1 MIGDSLRFY
10 EFRRRAASVLFP
22 NRCPFCGDIIAADE
36 YYCAL
41 CYKYLPRFYGK
52 ADAPKYVSRLDV
64 VCRYTMRARKAV
76 LSLKYGGLIYGADAF
91 ALMMSEK
98 LKHDRVSADLLVP
111 VPSGF
116 LSVKARGFATAELLC
131 ERMSLRLSIP
141 YEKAVAAYDFKVEQ
155 KRLSAKKRADNAR
168 NAFYLKKNADVAGKR
183 IIIVDDVS
191 TTGSTLSAV
200 AEILLRAGADDVGAC
215 VFAQVVR
222 CAHTDDGIMRLKIKK
237 RSGNDF
243 KIRIV

>member
-1 MIGDSLRFY
+1 MIGNSLKLY
-10 EFRRRAASVLFP
+10 EFGRRAVSVLFP

-36 YYCAL
+36 YYCGS

-52 ADAPKYVSRLDV
+52 ADTPEHVSRLDV

-98 LKHDRVSADLLVP
+98 LLRDRITADILVP

-116 LSVKARGFATAELLC
+116 LSVKERGFATAELLC
-131 ERMSLRLSIP
+131 ERMSLRLGIP
-141 YEKAVAAYDFKVEQ
+141 FVRAVAARDTKVEQ
-155 KRLSAKKRADNAR
+155 KRLSARKRAENAR
-168 NAFYLKKNADVAGKR
+168 SAFYLKKNADVKGKR

-200 AEILLRAGADDVGAC
+200 AELLLHAGAKDVGAC

-222 CAHTDDGIMRLKIKK
+222 CARNESGVMRIKVKK
-237 RSGNDF
+237 RRGFIVND
-243 KIRIV
+243 K